1 MNKTSIVKAFASSTM
16 ALAML
21 APMAVAAPA
30 GGASATDA
38 KQVKVWQLYQTTGQ
52 FGPMTMLVGKS
63 AIKMSVDKLGLTWTA
78 HAPSWHSAFYS
89 DENKCIIKRDY
100 DTWKNK
106 LFDMPGGKSRNKG
119 RQPDKLDLRDL
130 HKTEK
135 ILGFKCQK
143 HAIYKSVDGKPATH
157 AGNVWITHDIACPP
171 QMREVLLNMVKI
183 DVKDGMLIKAEGQR
197 PAAPGSPST
206 AKDKEFKPM
215 FDTVKAV
222 SNTVPASTFDAPLGY
237 KAVSNE
243 LELMMG
249 PDSGAGGGLDDMQ
262 FLKKSR

>member
-1 MNKTSIVKAFASSTM
+1 MNKLSIVQACASIVAVCVGS
-16 ALAML
+16 
-21 APMAVAAPA
+21 APLAVAAP
-30 GGASATDA
+30 SANAPDA

-78 HAPSWHSAFYS
+78 HAPGWGSAFYS

-106 LFDMPGGKSRNKG
+106 LFDMPGSKSRNKG

-143 HAIYKSVDGKPATH
+143 HAIYKSVDGRPATH

-197 PAAPGSPST
+197 PTAPGSTVGAT
-206 AKDKEFKPM
+206 ARDKEFKPM

-222 SNTVPASTFDAPLGY
+222 SNTVPSSTFDAPFGY
-237 KAVSNE
+237 KTVSNE

-249 PDSGAGGGLDDMQ
+249 PDSGVGGMDDMQ
-262 FLKKSR
+262 FIKKSR